1 MANTKITADN
11 IAANAITASSITD
24 GTITAAKLAANSV
37 DSDQYVDGSIDLIHM
52 SANSVDSDQ
61 YVDGSIDTVHIADG
75 AVTSAKL
82 DTNIAIDS
90 LVATTADVNGGTV
103 DGTVIG
109 GATPAA
115 ATFTTANDA
124 LGNIRSGR
132 KNFIIN
138 GAMQVSQRGDYTT
151 ATTVANGAYSI
162 DRWAAQLTSVTAT
175 TQHTARKQKLVA
187 TSTASGI
194 MGSGQEIEITD
205 TFFDNK
211 QITISAKVTSN
222 STNARISFLYLGASN
237 AWVGSASHTGG
248 GTEETLTLTVT
259 LPSALTRVFPTVKIC
274 DTDGVSSVNISSG
287 DYVEFGEVQL
297 EVGSVA
303 TEFEHRSYGE
313 ELALCQRYFQG
324 ILGGPYTW
332 ITEVQ
337 RHNSTGFRSV
347 LHLPVPLRVVPSISY
362 SNLAYW
368 YNN

>member
-1 MANTKITADN
+1 
-11 IAANAITASSITD
+11 
-24 GTITAAKLAANSV
+24 
-37 DSDQYVDGSIDLIHM
+37 
-52 SANSVDSDQ
+52 
-61 YVDGSIDTVHIADG
+61 
-75 AVTSAKL
+75 
-82 DTNIAIDS
+82 
-90 LVATTADVNGGTV
+90 
-103 DGTVIG
+103 
-109 GATPAA
+109 
-115 ATFTTANDA
+115 
-124 LGNIRSGR
+124 
-132 KNFIIN
+132 
-138 GAMQVSQRGDYTT
+138 MQVSQRGDYTT

-368 YNN
+368 YNNGSLDAGSQSISVGYTPSGQTNISHLNLEYVPNVVSITSNGNLTAMLSFSSSGGYLDFSSEL